1 MAIKGVG
8 QNFRYLRV
16 MLGTPQQEV
25 AKQAGLSQ
33 RSVRMFE
40 IENTDIMLSNL
51 ISLCNAISMP
61 VATVIYGE
69 YYDEMR
75 TIDGI
80 VKKFHENS
88 EYRKRV
94 GDIVRKKRKECGYTQ
109 RELAEMACV
118 IRTAAVGHIERGNI
132 PDALSNISLYHICKV
147 LCISY
152 CELERLWK

>member
-16 MLGTPQQEV
+16 MLGIPQKEV

-51 ISLCNAISMP
+51 IALCNAISMP
-61 VATVIYGE
+61 VATVLYGR
-69 YYDEMR
+69 YYDEMQ
-75 TIDGI
+75 TIDSI

-88 EYRKRV
+88 KYRKRV
-94 GDIVRKKRKECGYTQ
+94 GDIIRKKKEGTRLHSKVPCGND
-109 RELAEMACV
+109 RRSSRRNH
-118 IRTAAVGHIERGNI
+118 RTCRTWECPRCAFK
-132 PDALSNISLYHICKV
+132 YFF
-147 LCISY
+147 ISY
-152 CELERLWK
+152 L